1 MSRMKFWPGLIALF
15 LVFLFVSQATAA
27 PLAQREVWPNGLTL
41 LVAER
46 PTIPIVTLLVY
57 VIAGAA
63 FDPPDRPGLANLT
76 AELLIRGTQKR
87 TGNEIEEAIEF
98 VGGSLDV
105 DASRDGVTVSLSI
118 LKKDLGLGLDLLA
131 DVLLN
136 PTFPSDELQRK
147 VRELQG
153 VIKRQEQDPESVA
166 SRAMAPLLF
175 PGHPYGHPVV
185 GTADSLKT
193 IRRDEVD
200 GFYRR
205 HYRPDGTV
213 IVVVGD
219 VKQDEIRQELRRRLG
234 AWAKPSSSFALPR
247 EASRNSPTKTDS
259 IQREL
264 TQTTMILGRPAV
276 RRNHPDYYVLQ
287 VASYILG
294 GGSASRLYR
303 HLREEKGLVYFVG
316 SYLAPGKYGSSF
328 VVSLQTRNEAVQ
340 EALSAVRQELA
351 RLSREPVTDEELALA
366 KAYLTGSF
374 PLRMDTNGKVASLL
388 LTIEEEQLGL
398 DYPETFKRRIESV
411 TVAEVQRAARQH
423 LDPATMSLVLV
434 GDLKKSGFGPEKP
447 SP

>member
-1 MSRMKFWPGLIALF
+1 MLRLKFHPGLMALL
-15 LVFLFVSQATAA
+15 LVVLFVSQAVSA
-27 PLAQREVWPNGLTL
+27 PLAQREAWPNGLTL

-46 PTIPIVTLLVY
+46 PAIPIVTLLVY
-57 VIAGAA
+57 IRAGAA
-63 FDPPDRPGLANLT
+63 FDPADRPGLANLT
-76 AELLIRGTQKR
+76 AELLLRGTQKR

-105 DASRDGVTVSLSI
+105 DALRDGVTVSLSV

-136 PTFPSDELQRK
+136 PTFPADELQRK
-147 VRELQG
+147 VRELHG
-153 VIKRQEQDPESVA
+153 VIRRQEQDPESLA

-185 GTADSLKT
+185 GTADSLRA
-193 IRRDEVD
+193 IRRDEVEA
-200 GFYRR
+200 FYRS

-213 IVVVGD
+213 IAVVGD
-219 VKQDEIRQELRRRLG
+219 VKLEEIRQELRQRLG
-234 AWAKPSSSFALPR
+234 GWPKPSSPFGLPG
-247 EASRNSPTKTDS
+247 EASLNSPARTES
-259 IQREL
+259 IQRDL
-264 TQTTMILGRPAV
+264 TQTTMIFGRPAI

-316 SYLAPGKYGSSF
+316 SYLTPGKYGGSF
-328 VVSLQTRNEAVQ
+328 VVNLQTRNEAVK
-340 EALSAVRQELA
+340 EALSAIRQELT
-351 RLSREPVTDEELALA
+351 RLSQERVTDEELALA

-374 PLRMDTNGKVASLL
+374 PLRMDTNRKVAGLL

-398 DYPETFKRRIESV
+398 DYPETFKRRIEAV
-411 TVAEVQRAARQH
+411 TAEEVQRAARTH
-423 LDPATMSLVLV
+423 LDPSAMSLVVV
-434 GDLKKSGFGPEKP
+434 GDLKKSGLGSGAP

>member
-1 MSRMKFWPGLIALF
+1 VIAAAL
-15 LVFLFVSQATAA
+15 QATAA
-27 PLAQREVWPNGLTL
+27 PLAQREVWPNGLRL

-46 PTIPIVTLLVY
+46 PSIPIVTLLVY
-57 VIAGAA
+57 VRAGAA
-63 FDPPDRPGLANLT
+63 FDPADRPGLANLT
-76 AELLIRGTQKR
+76 AELLTRGTQKR

-98 VGGSLDV
+98 VGGSLEA
-105 DASRDGVTVSLSI
+105 DASRDGVTVSLSV

-136 PTFPSDELQRK
+136 PIFPPDELQRK

-153 VIKRQEQDPESVA
+153 VIRRQEQDPESVA

-193 IRRDEVD
+193 IHRDEVEA
-200 GFYRR
+200 FYRG

-213 IVVVGD
+213 IAVVGD
-219 VKQDEIRQELRRRLG
+219 VKLDEIRQELRRRLG
-234 AWAKPSSSFALPR
+234 GWAKPSSSLALPR
-247 EASRNSPTKTDS
+247 EAPLNTPTKADS
-259 IQREL
+259 IQRDL
-264 TQTTMILGRPAV
+264 TQTTMILGRPAI

-294 GGSASRLYR
+294 GGSASRLYH
-303 HLREEKGLVYFVG
+303 HLREQKGLVYFVG
-316 SYLAPGKYGSSF
+316 SYLTPGKYGGSF
-328 VVSLQTRNEAVQ
+328 IVNLQTRNEGVQ
-340 EALSAVRQELA
+340 EALSAVRQELT
-351 RLSREPVTDEELALA
+351 RLSREPVTGEELALA

-374 PLRMDTNGKVASLL
+374 PLRMDTNRKVAGLL

-398 DYPETFKRRIESV
+398 DYPETFKKRIESV
-411 TVAEVQRAARQH
+411 TAADVQRAARQY
-423 LDPATMSLVLV
+423 LDPATMSLVVV
-434 GDLKKSGFGPEKP
+434 GDLKKSGFSPEKP